1 MPIKYSGVGMKKIW
15 GFFVAFISIICAFNI
30 TTNVKADGDYQI
42 EKYNAQADIQKNG
55 DIELTQ
61 RINYQFDGN
70 FHGVYY
76 NQNIQGIKDVT
87 DPQVFIQDGK
97 KEIPLVQSESGQE
110 NTFKVT
116 RSTNEMGL
124 KVYHSASTENLT
136 FIYKYRLLG
145 AVTNYL
151 DTAELNWK
159 MIGGGWDKT
168 LHNVD
173 LTVNLPQGDVSKLQA
188 WTHGPSE
195 GYTDV
200 DRKQGQVKMTLDKL
214 PAHQVV
220 ETHMIF
226 PTSVTSEN
234 STVVK
239 KKYKAQVLAQ
249 EKQLVLDANAK
260 RERKKVIYRAIMAF
274 GAVIVLL
281 IYVVRFYQFR
291 KHPSNKHV
299 IPTPL
304 HHYFDEPDFLPSF
317 TKVLLDRTDRADSLS
332 LTADLLVEVG
342 HRRMKIEKIKRSYE
356 ITALVPPTNPFFK
369 YLIEEIG
376 DGKKVSLKEI
386 KLSTKGPGKK
396 SRRLSRKFE
405 KWSKAAANGRDK
417 YLDLANLN
425 DLKDFQLAAISSSI
439 IVFLMW
445 IVAIIF
451 DKNILIGSILML
463 ISMGIFWLIYYFAK
477 KKITPYTDLGEE
489 EINKIRAFKRMLKDI
504 DDIKMAEVGDLILW
518 EQFLPYAVV
527 FGVSD
532 KVIKALKVNF
542 SAEQLDNSMVI
553 PYYIGAHSFINS
565 SSSGFQSSFGNAISS
580 GNGSSSSVSG
590 GSGGFSGG
598 SSGGFGGGSGG
609 GAF

>member
-1 MPIKYSGVGMKKIW
+1 MRKIW
-15 GFFVAFISIICAFNI
+15 GLLFTLLGIICAFNV
-30 TTNVKADGDYQI
+30 TTTVKADGDYQI
-42 EKYNAQADIQKNG
+42 ERYHAQADIQKNG

-61 RINYQFDGN
+61 RIDYKFEGN

-76 NQNIQGIKDVT
+76 DQNIEGIKDAT
-87 DPQVFIQDGK
+87 APQISVQDGQQ
-97 KEIPLVQSESGQE
+97 ITPLTQGDAGQE

-116 RSTNEMGL
+116 KTKDYMRM
-124 KVYHSASTENLT
+124 KVYHSVKNRNLT

-145 AVTNYL
+145 AVTNYT

-168 LHNVD
+168 LHNVV
-173 LTVNLPQGDVSKLQA
+173 LTINLPQSNVSKLQA
-188 WTHGPSE
+188 WTHGPSD
-195 GYTDV
+195 GYTNV
-200 DRKQGQVKMTLDKL
+200 SHKKGQVVMKLAKL
-214 PAHQVV
+214 PPHEMV

-226 PTSVTSEN
+226 PTSVTATN
-234 STVVK
+234 QNIVNK
-239 KKYKAQVLAQ
+239 RHKAKVLAQ
-249 EKQLVLDANAK
+249 EKQLVLNANAS
-260 RERKKVIYRAIMAF
+260 RRRKKLIYRALIGF
-274 GAVIVLL
+274 GTLVVLL
-281 IYVVRFYQFR
+281 IYIVRFYGFR
-291 KHPSNKHV
+291 KHPGNKHV

-304 HHYFDEPDFLPSF
+304 HHFFDEPDFLPSF
-317 TKVLLDRTDRADSLS
+317 TKVILNRTEKADSLS

-342 HRRMKIEKIKRSYE
+342 QRRMKIDKVKRSYE

-369 YLIEEIG
+369 YLIEDIG
-376 DGKKVSLKEI
+376 DGTKVSLKQI
-386 KLSTKGPGKK
+386 KRSTKGNRH
-396 SRRLSRKFE
+396 SSRKLSKNFE
-405 KWSKAAANGRDK
+405 KWSKAAAKGRDK
-417 YLDLANLN
+417 YLDLENLN
-425 DLKDFQLAAISSSI
+425 IVKDFQLAAISTTI
-439 IVFLMW
+439 IIFMMW
-445 IVAIIF
+445 IITIIF
-451 DKNILIGSILML
+451 DRNVIISTILMV
-463 ISMGIFWLIYYFAK
+463 IAIAVAWVIYAIARK
-477 KKITPYTDLGEE
+477 KVTPYTDLGETE
-489 EINKIRAFKRMLKDI
+489 VNQIRAFKRMLKDI

-532 KVIKALKVNF
+532 KVIKALKINF

-565 SSSGFQSSFGNAISS
+565 SSSGFQASFGSAITG

>member
-1 MPIKYSGVGMKKIW
+1 MKKLW
-15 GFFVAFISIICAFNI
+15 GFFLVFISIICAFNV
-30 TTNVKADGDYQI
+30 TTTVKADGDYQI
-42 EKYNAQADIQKNG
+42 EKYHAQADIQKNG

-61 RINYQFDGN
+61 RINYQFDGD

-76 NQNIQGIKDVT
+76 NQNIQGIKGAT
-87 DPQVFIQDGK
+87 DPQVFIKNGS
-97 KEIPLVQSESGQE
+97 KETPLVQSDSGQE

-116 RSTNEMGL
+116 RTKDSMGL

-145 AVTNYL
+145 AVTNYQ

-168 LHNVD
+168 LHNVI

-200 DRKQGQVKMTLDKL
+200 NRKQGQVKMTLDKL

-226 PTSVTSEN
+226 PTSVTADN
-234 STVVK
+234 LNVVNK
-239 KKYKAQVLAQ
+239 KRKSQVLAQ
-249 EKQLVLDANAK
+249 EKQLVLDANAQ
-260 RERKKVIYRAIMAF
+260 RERKKMIYRVIMAF
-274 GAVIVLL
+274 GAIVVLL
-281 IYVVRFYQFR
+281 IYLVRFYQFR
-291 KHPSNKHV
+291 KYPGNKHV

-317 TKVLLDRTDRADSLS
+317 TKVVLDKTDRADSLS

-342 HRRMKIEKIKRSYE
+342 QRRMKIDKVKRSYE

-376 DGKKVSLKEI
+376 DGQKVSLKQI
-386 KLSTKGPGKK
+386 KLSTKGSGKK
-396 SRRLSRKFE
+396 ARRLGKKFE
-405 KWSKAAANGRDK
+405 KWSKVAAKGREK
-417 YLDLANLN
+417 YLDLDNLN
-425 DLKDFQLAAISSSI
+425 IVKDFQLAAISTSI

-445 IVAIIF
+445 IVSIIF
-451 DKNILIGSILML
+451 AKNILISGALML
-463 ISMGIFWLIYYFAK
+463 VSVAIFWIIYIVAK
-477 KKITPYTDLGEE
+477 HKVTPYTDEGEDE
-489 EINKIRAFKRMLKDI
+489 VNKIRAFKRMLKDI

-518 EQFLPYAVV
+518 EQLLPYAVV

-542 SAEQLDNSMVI
+542 SAEQLDNSLVI

-565 SSSGFQSSFGNAISS
+565 SSSGFQSSFTSAISS